1 MPEVL
6 PGWVTEGGQN
16 LLAPAGTPRP
26 ILRKISKEVARVLEL
41 PDVKER
47 MQAVG
52 FLPSP
57 CTPEEHDRFLRAQ
70 IGIFSGIVRLA
81 GLRAP

>member
-1 MPEVL
+1 
-6 PGWVTEGGQN
+6 
-16 LLAPAGTPRP
+16 
-26 ILRKISKEVARVLEL
+26 VARVLEL

-47 MQAVG
+47 MQVVG
-52 FLPSP
+52 FVPSP

>member
-1 MPEVL
+1 
-6 PGWVTEGGQN
+6 VTEGGQN

-26 ILRKISKEVARVLEL
+26 ILRKISKEVARVLDL